1 MEETICKNDAMK
13 PRGVYKR
20 QQPETEERVSPW
32 NLPDRSMVVKE
43 REFEQDVATD
53 KNRRKREVWR
63 IWLVQTKAPTYH
75 LSGRLALLNISVINE
90 CRYGDVSSTFQK

>member
-13 PRGVYKR
+13 PRWVYKR

-53 KNRRKREVWR
+53 KNRRKREVADLAGSNKGAR
-63 IWLVQTKAPTYH
+63 I
-75 LSGRLALLNISVINE
+75 
-90 CRYGDVSSTFQK
+90 